1 MFFAQFWS
9 FYLVQSH
16 LLCGAVLSTMCDDV
30 MGREISFACA
40 NGLCVNRSLVCDGR
54 DSCGDGSDEDFLHAL
69 CISKLH
75 RMYSSFK

>member
-1 MFFAQFWS
+1 MFFAYFGV
-9 FYLVQSH
+9 FIVQAH

-30 MGREISFACA
+30 MGREVSFACA

-69 CISKLH
+69 CISKLCILH
-75 RMYSSFK
+75 LYS